1 MLKSF
6 PPINS
11 APPRPHELEV
21 SIFGTGVGECIVVH
35 LGDGQWMIV
44 DSCLDPSAKQPVSL
58 LYLEKL
64 GIDVVAAVKVV
75 LVTHWHDDHIRGL
88 STVVEK
94 CKSARVCYSAALL
107 KQEFLSLVSTY
118 SGRLSLVDRHTAGTK
133 EISCVIKALESR
145 VRDNETYCSGSLV
158 PVVADKVLFEANA
171 RDYRCTVRSLSPSD
185 KAFEKALI
193 SFSQMIP
200 DENDERVTLTSHNI
214 QNHNAIALWIQF
226 DDQKILLG
234 SDLEET
240 GNPQMGW
247 SAVVDSVVRPP
258 GKAGIFKIP
267 HHGSPNGHHAKVW
280 AEMVEN
286 DNPVSIVTSYSKGS
300 TPRPQNSD
308 IARIKKYTSNLFYT
322 SKDKQRPPKR
332 NSAVERTLRGMVT
345 GRKVMEGNVVGH
357 IQIRACRD
365 AQLTINLQTPAR
377 KL

>member
-1 MLKSF
+1 MPKSF
-6 PPINS
+6 LPIDN
-11 APPRPHELEV
+11 ALPRPYELEV
-21 SIFGTGVGECIVVH
+21 SIFGPGVGECIVIH

-44 DSCLDPSAKQPVSL
+44 DSCLDPSSKQSVSL
-58 LYLEKL
+58 QYLENL
-64 GIDVVAAVKVV
+64 GVDIATAVKVV

-88 STVVEK
+88 SMVVEK

-145 VRDNETYCSGSLV
+145 VRDNVTYCTDSMV
-158 PVVADKVLFEANA
+158 PVVADKVLFEANT
-171 RDYRCTVRSLSPSD
+171 RDCRCTVRSLSPSD

-226 DDQKILLG
+226 NDQKILLG

-247 SAVVDSVVRPP
+247 SAVVDSVVRPT

-267 HHGSPNGHHAKVW
+267 HHGSPNGHHDKVW
-280 AEMVEN
+280 AEMVES
-286 DNPVSIVTSYSKGS
+286 DNPVSVVTSYLKGS
-300 TPRPQNSD
+300 MPRPQHSD
-308 IARIKKYTSNLFYT
+308 IARIKNYTSNLFYT
-322 SKDKQRPPKR
+322 SKEKRRPPKR
-332 NSAVERTLRGMVT
+332 EAAVERTLRGMVT
-345 GRKVMEGNVVGH
+345 GRKVLEGKAGH
-357 IQIRACRD
+357 IQIRACKD
-365 AQLTINLQTPAR
+365 EQLTINLQSPAK

>member
-1 MLKSF
+1 MPKSF
-6 PPINS
+6 PPIDS
-11 APPRPHELEV
+11 TLPRSHELEV
-21 SIFGTGVGECIVVH
+21 SIFGPGVGECIVVH

-44 DSCLDPSAKQPVSL
+44 DSCLDPSSKQSVSIQ
-58 LYLEKL
+58 YLEDL
-64 GIDVVAAVKVV
+64 GVDIATAVKVV

-88 STVVEK
+88 SKVVEK

-133 EISCVIKALESR
+133 EISCVIKVLESR
-145 VRDNETYCSGSLV
+145 VHDSATYCTDSMV
-158 PVVADKVLFEANA
+158 PVVADKVLFETNA
-171 RDYRCTVRSLSPSD
+171 GACSCTVRSLSPSD

-200 DENDERVTLTSHNI
+200 DENDERVTLTSQNI

-226 DDQKILLG
+226 NDQKVLLG

-247 SAVVDSVVRPP
+247 SAVVDSVVCPN

-267 HHGSPNGHHAKVW
+267 HHGSPNGHHDKVW
-280 AEMVEN
+280 AEMVES
-286 DNPVSIVTSYSKGS
+286 DNPVSVVTSYSKGS
-300 TPRPQNSD
+300 TPRPQHSD
-308 IARIKKYTSNLFYT
+308 IDRIKNYTSNLFYT
-322 SKDKQRPPKR
+322 SKEELRLPKR
-332 NSAVERTLRGMVT
+332 ESAVERTLRGMVT
-345 GRKVMEGNVVGH
+345 DRKVLGAKAGH
-357 IQIRACRD
+357 IQIRAYKND
-365 AQLTINLQTPAR
+365 QLTINLQSPAK

>member
-6 PPINS
+6 LPIDNTL
-11 APPRPHELEV
+11 PRPHELEV
-21 SIFGTGVGECIVVH
+21 SIFGSGVGECIVVH

-44 DSCLDPSAKQPVSL
+44 DSCLDPSSKQSVSL
-58 LYLEKL
+58 QYLEDL
-64 GIDVVAAVKVV
+64 GVNIATAVKVV
-75 LVTHWHDDHIRGL
+75 LITHWHDDHIRGL
-88 STVVEK
+88 SRVVAK
-94 CKSARVCYSAALL
+94 CKSARICYSAALL

-145 VRDNETYCSGSLV
+145 VRDNVTYCTDSMV
-158 PVVADKVLFEANA
+158 PVVADKILFEGNT
-171 RDYRCTVRSLSPSD
+171 RDCRCTVRSLSPSD

-226 DDQKILLG
+226 DDQKVLLG

-240 GNPQMGW
+240 GNLQMGW
-247 SAVVDSVVRPP
+247 SAVVDSVVRPA

-267 HHGSPNGHHAKVW
+267 HHGSPNGHHDKIW
-280 AEMVEN
+280 AEMVES
-286 DNPVSIVTSYSKGS
+286 DNPVSVVTSYSKGS
-300 TPRPQNSD
+300 TPRPQHSD
-308 IARIKKYTSNLFYT
+308 IARIKNYTSNLFYT
-322 SKDKQRPPKR
+322 SKEKQRPPKR
-332 NSAVERTLRGMVT
+332 ESAVERTLRGMVT
-345 GRKVMEGNVVGH
+345 DRKVLEGKAGH
-357 IQIRACRD
+357 IQIRAYKD
-365 AQLTINLQTPAR
+365 EQLTINLQSPAK